1 MKTNTFRRS
10 LVMSSM
16 QEGRSEPSSGLRGRM
31 VLPIKVRRFWRNK
44 LTVPPSSCP
53 AEAVVCLYTDA
64 RTTDTCTEYLAVTT
78 VSNPEAP
85 LCHVSPTSGG
95 SYARSRSMI
104 QLWLVPCSPA
114 RDEFNYE
121 LPIREETQSPRGR
134 MKLEVGLCVD
144 GDVGEIAWCPRGGS
158 SKRQSATS
166 GHEREDAKQ
175 KDAPSPAKAKG
186 KAKGK
191 GKGKVQAGKEDQTAA
206 ATDEARVDPGG
217 GTVDGPAQHI
227 GILAAVMADG
237 ALSFFAVPEPSQI
250 PSAQGAD
257 PAIPSA
263 PSFGTSLSS

>member
-1 MKTNTFRRS
+1 MKTNTFRGS
-10 LVMSSM
+10 LVMFSM
-16 QEGRSEPSSGLRGRM
+16 QEGRSEPPSGLRGRM

-44 LTVPPSSCP
+44 LKVPPSSCP
-53 AEAVVCLYTDA
+53 AATVVCLHTDA
-64 RTTDTCTEYLAVTT
+64 WTTDTCTEYLAVTT

-104 QLWLVPCSPA
+104 QLWSVPCSPA
-114 RDEFNYE
+114 RDELNYE
-121 LPIREETQSPRGR
+121 LPNREETQSPRGR

-158 SKRQSATS
+158 STS
-166 GHEREDAKQ
+166 GPEGEDVEREDAR
-175 KDAPSPAKAKG
+175 SPAKAKG

-191 GKGKVQAGKEDQTAA
+191 DKGKGKVKAGKEDQTAV
-206 ATDEARVDPGG
+206 ATDKARVDPGG
-217 GTVDGPAQHI
+217 GTVDESAPHL

-237 ALSFFAVPEPSQI
+237 ALGFFAIPEPRQI

-257 PAIPSA
+257 PAEPSA
-263 PSFGTSLSS
+263 PSFGMSLSS